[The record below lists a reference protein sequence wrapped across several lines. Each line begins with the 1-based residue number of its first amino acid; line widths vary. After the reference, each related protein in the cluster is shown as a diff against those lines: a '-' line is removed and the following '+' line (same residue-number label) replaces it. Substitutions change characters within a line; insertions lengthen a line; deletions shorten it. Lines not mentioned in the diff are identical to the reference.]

1 MTVVETQPYPEL
13 RQLFGAYLNA
23 DVAREYG
30 SVAAALE
37 AYRRET
43 GPAHRTAALAEL
55 DRLTAAPGA
64 AIRLHEEF
72 AALGCEVHLANAGA
86 AWGLAATIRRS
97 ITPDAL
103 ISFIDGQPY
112 RMLKRHLTTHGLTPQ
127 RYRQRYSLPADY
139 PMTAPNYSA
148 ARSELAKAL
157 GLGRK
162 APPPPAPLALA
173 EDTLPEAPRD

>member
-64 AIRLHEEF
+64 AVRLHDHLT
-72 AALGCEVHLANAGA
+72 ALGCEVHLPNAGA
-86 AWGLAATIRRS
+86 AWALAATIRR
-97 ITPDAL
+97 
-103 ISFIDGQPY
+103 
-112 RMLKRHLTTHGLTPQ
+112 
-127 RYRQRYSLPADY
+127 
-139 PMTAPNYSA
+139 
-148 ARSELAKAL
+148 AL
-157 GLGRK
+157 G
-162 APPPPAPLALA
+162 PASPQS
-173 EDTLPEAPRD
+173 